1 MTKWLSKDQQVHW
14 RAWITASNVLPEL
27 LSRELQEEFGLTIT
41 DYEILVRLSE
51 SPNKTMRMSELAQK
65 SLLSRSRL
73 SHQIDRLED
82 RGLVNRKNCEDDRR
96 GQNCAMT
103 NKGWDTL
110 VAAAPLHVA
119 GVRKHFVDQLT
130 DSEYEALG
138 KALGKIAKHLDSE
151 LENS

>member
-1 MTKWLSKDQQVHW
+1 
-14 RAWITASNVLPEL
+14 
-27 LSRELQEEFGLTIT
+27 
-41 DYEILVRLSE
+41 
-51 SPNKTMRMSELAQK
+51 
-65 SLLSRSRL
+65 
-73 SHQIDRLED
+73 
-82 RGLVNRKNCEDDRR
+82 RKNCEDDRR
-96 GQNCAMT
+96 GQNCIMT

-138 KALGKIAKHLDSE
+138 KALGKIAKHLDAE

>member
-14 RAWITASNVLPEL
+14 RSWITASSVLPEL

-51 SPNKTMRMSELAQK
+51 APNRQVRMSELAQK
-65 SLLSRSRL
+65 TLLSRSRL
-73 SHQIDRLED
+73 SHQVDRLED
-82 RGLVNRKNCEDDRR
+82 RGLVTRRTCEDDRR
-96 GQNCAMT
+96 GQHCAMT

-110 VAAAPLHVA
+110 VAAAPLHVS
-119 GVRKHFVDQLT
+119 GVRRHFVDQLT

-138 KALGKIAKHLDSE
+138 KALGKIAAHLDEE